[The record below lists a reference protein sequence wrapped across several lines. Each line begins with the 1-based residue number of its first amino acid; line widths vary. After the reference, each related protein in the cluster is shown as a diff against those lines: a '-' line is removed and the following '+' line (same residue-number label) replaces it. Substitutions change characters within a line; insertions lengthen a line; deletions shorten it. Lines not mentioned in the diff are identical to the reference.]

1 MNTAQLIRRGRDLD
15 VTIKADSKE
24 LKEIKVKLVE
34 LGKGEHLGTD
44 GSRALVIF
52 PAASIGAPD
61 EDTLKVLRRLL
72 TPSKFEKL
80 FVEKRVFT
88 PVGAFKDVAA
98 ALLDHDKAEEI
109 CDLLE
114 KESAAQVRFS

>member
-88 PVGAFKDVAA
+88 GHA
-98 ALLDHDKAEEI
+98 
-109 CDLLE
+109 
-114 KESAAQVRFS
+114 

>member
-1 MNTAQLIRRGRDLD
+1 MGSVHFDSSLSDDERCARLYAGD
-15 VTIKADSKE
+15 VFMPSP
-24 LKEIKVKLVE
+24 
-34 LGKGEHLGTD
+34 TD